1 MNQSTLVGMTNHIPN
16 GAAVVGV
23 DGSDQSRTAI
33 DKAAELARLEHRPL
47 HLLHAERIPAPYPP
61 PVQRQFG
68 NLPSLIR
75 EASQYTANE
84 ALEYAT
90 SRFPDLTVTV
100 SVSDEDAREA
110 LQRASQ
116 QASVVVVGSRGLGG
130 IRSLLLGSVSL
141 WVSQHAACPTLVVR
155 PSTAGEEA
163 PIIVGTD
170 DTEVSSGAL
179 EFAFAQA
186 SQRRSPLVVVHCFDD
201 NYQGG
206 YGLTGVPDED
216 LEGLPEER
224 LALSES
230 IAGLREK
237 YVDVDVTF
245 ELGRGRAASY
255 LAHASERAQLLVVG
269 SHQRSA
275 AAAFFS
281 GAVSRPVVEHAKC
294 TVAVVP
300 AQAPVEG

>member
-1 MNQSTLVGMTNHIPN
+1 MTTHVPS
-16 GAAVVGV
+16 GAVVVGV
-23 DGSDQSRTAI
+23 DGSDGSRTAI

-47 HLLHAERIPAPYPP
+47 HLLHAERIPAPYPA

-75 EASQYTANE
+75 EASQYTAHQ
-84 ALEYAT
+84 AMEYAT
-90 SRFPDLTVTV
+90 SRFPNLTVTV
-100 SVSDEDAREA
+100 SVSEEDPRDA
-110 LQRASQ
+110 LQ
-116 QASVVVVGSRGLGG
+116 QASQTCPVVVVGSRGLGG

-155 PSTAGEEA
+155 PPTGADDA

-170 DTEVSSGAL
+170 GTEVSGDAV
-179 EFAFAQA
+179 EFAFAHA
-186 SQRRSPLVVVHCFDD
+186 SMRRSPLLVVHCFDD
-201 NYQGG
+201 SYRGG
-206 YGLTGVPDED
+206 YGLTGAPDED

-224 LALSES
+224 RALLES

-237 YVDVDVTF
+237 YVDVQANF
-245 ELGRGRAASY
+245 ELARGPAASY
-255 LAHASERAQLLVVG
+255 LTHASERAGMVVVG
-269 SHQRSA
+269 SRQRSA
-275 AAAFFS
+275 ASAFFS

-300 AQAPVEG
+300 AQRAVQG